1 VKRRRRGLVIGLL
14 ILASVC
20 GLVGIFSVPVKRQ
33 MLNPKNGTE
42 VSANLLEDEEIQ
54 EQIALYA
61 VDQLFANVDVQQQI
75 AAALPAQ
82 FKGLSGPASGALRQ
96 VAEREAPR
104 VLASPHVQLLW
115 RQANLAMRRQLLAAV
130 NGGGDALSTSGGKVI
145 LNLQPIIEEL
155 AKRIGLAS
163 QLATAQT
170 KLDLPPDA
178 GQITIMESS
187 QLDAVQSGAKAIRHL
202 AFWLS
207 LLTFLLLIAAVA
219 LADGWRRIALRA
231 SGWIL
236 ISLGV
241 LVLLLRRVA
250 GNQIVDKLVPDTST
264 RSAAHN
270 AWDIV
275 TDILR
280 DIGIA
285 VVGYGLAAVVAAWL
299 AGPTGPA
306 TAIRRALA
314 PTVVHK
320 RPYIWAAGAMLYL
333 LLLLWGPTQALR
345 EPFGIIFFGAIFAV
359 GVEAW
364 CRQIA
369 AEFPDARPGD
379 TTARVRAGVTGVL
392 GRRRSADKLS

>member
-1 VKRRRRGLVIGLL
+1 VKRRRRGIVTGLL
-14 ILASVC
+14 ILATLC
-20 GLVGIFSVPVKRQ
+20 GLVGIFALWVNRQ

-42 VSANLLEDEEIQ
+42 VSTNLLEDEEIQ
-54 EQIALYA
+54 KQVAAFA
-61 VDQLFANVDVQQQI
+61 VDQLFTNVDVQQQI
-75 AAALPAQ
+75 SAALPAQ
-82 FKGLSGPASGALRQ
+82 LKGLSGPATGALRQ

-115 RQANLAMRRQLLAAV
+115 RQANLSMRRQLLAAV
-130 NGGGDALSTSGGKVI
+130 NGGGDALSTTGGKVI
-145 LNLQPIIEEL
+145 LDLQPIIEEL
-155 AKRIGLAS
+155 AKRVGLAS
-163 QLATAQT
+163 ELETAQS
-170 KLDLPPDA
+170 KLSLPPDT

-187 QLDAVQSGAKAIRHL
+187 QLDAVQTGAKAIRHL

-219 LADGWRRIALRA
+219 LAEGWRRNALRA

-236 ISLGV
+236 IALGV

-250 GNQIVDKLVPDTST
+250 GNQIVDKLVPDTSART
-264 RSAAHN
+264 AAHN

-275 TDILR
+275 TEILR

-285 VVGYGLAAVVAAWL
+285 VVGYGVAAVVAAWL
-299 AGPTGPA
+299 AGPTRPA

-314 PTVVHK
+314 PTVVHN
-320 RPYIWAAGAMLYL
+320 RPYVWAAGALLYL

-345 EPFGIIFFGAIFAV
+345 EPLGIIFFGAVFAA
-359 GVEAW
+359 GVELW

-369 AEFPDARPGD
+369 AEFPDAQRGE
-379 TTARVRAGVTGVL
+379 TTARMRDWATRTF
-392 GRRRSADKLS
+392 RRRGAASS

>member
-1 VKRRRRGLVIGLL
+1 MKRRRRGLVTGLL
-14 ILASVC
+14 ILATVC
-20 GLVGIFSVPVKRQ
+20 GLVGIFSLWVNRQ
-33 MLNPKNGTE
+33 MLNPENGTK
-42 VSANLLEDEEIQ
+42 VSTNLLEDEEIQ
-54 EQIALYA
+54 KQVAAYA
-61 VDQLFANVDVQQQI
+61 VDQLFSNVDVQQQI
-75 AAALPAQ
+75 SAALPAQ
-82 FKGLSGPASGALRQ
+82 LKGLSGPASGALRQ

-104 VLASPHVQLLW
+104 LLASPHVQLLW
-115 RQANLAMRRQLLAAV
+115 RQANLTMRRQLLAAV
-130 NGGGDALSTSGGKVI
+130 NGGGDALSTTGGKVI
-145 LNLQPIIEEL
+145 LDLQPIIEEL
-155 AKRIGLAS
+155 AARIGLS
-163 QLATAQT
+163 SELETAQN
-170 KLDLPPDA
+170 KLSLPADA
-178 GQITIMESS
+178 GQITIMESD

-207 LLTFLLLIAAVA
+207 LLTFVLLIAAVA
-219 LADGWRRIALRA
+219 LAGGWRRIALRT

-236 ISLGV
+236 ITLGV

-250 GNQIVDKLVPDTST
+250 GNQIVDKLVPDTSART
-264 RSAAHN
+264 AAHN

-285 VVGYGLAAVVAAWL
+285 VVGYGVAAVIAAWL
-299 AGPTGPA
+299 AGETRPA

-320 RPYIWAAGAMLYL
+320 RPYMWAAGALLYL

-364 CRQIA
+364 CRQIQ
-369 AEFPDARPGD
+369 AEFPDAEPGE
-379 TTARVRAGVTGVL
+379 TTARMRASISGFFD
-392 GRRRSADKLS
+392 RRSAGKA